1 MTTIRPVTPE
11 TTSSAPHPVSPP
23 TSLTGKIRWVG
34 ITGIVLAV
42 LLSVAEVL
50 LVLSAENNGT
60 ATAAVGA
67 LFMTAPVVLAR
78 RWPILAVCIV
88 AVATIANGLLWDDI
102 VRCGAAVP
110 ALLYISF
117 AVGSRSRLGSDDRPT
132 GSWLRSLLGLGLAL
146 VAVVA
151 QGIWDPALG
160 ADFYPFGIPLVLIA
174 WGAGIGWATVEGRR
188 RA

>member
-1 MTTIRPVTPE
+1 
-11 TTSSAPHPVSPP
+11 
-23 TSLTGKIRWVG
+23 
-34 ITGIVLAV
+34 
-42 LLSVAEVL
+42 
-50 LVLSAENNGT
+50 
-60 ATAAVGA
+60 
-67 LFMTAPVVLAR
+67 MTAPVVLAR

-110 ALLYISF
+110 ALLYIRF
-117 AVGSRSRLGSDDRPT
+117 AVGSRSRLGSDGRPT
-132 GSWLRSLLGLGLAL
+132 GSWLRPLLGLGLAL

-174 WGAGIGWATVEGRR
+174 WGAGIGWATVEGPATRLAGTGQLRPSGCPERACQYPQPRR
-188 RA
+188 RSGHT